1 MEVANSPL
9 FKQQWPPL
17 SIGVIKGLSLGF
29 LTGES
34 VNVREKIIIHSGT
47 RVKQRS
53 SFLVLLYLLLWTF
66 DCLSF
71 ELFDCLGSL
80 VVFYLFVGRGPT

>member
-1 MEVANSPL
+1 
-9 FKQQWPPL
+9 
-17 SIGVIKGLSLGF
+17 
-29 LTGES
+29 
-34 VNVREKIIIHSGT
+34 
-47 RVKQRS
+47 
-53 SFLVLLYLLLWTF
+53 LLLWTF